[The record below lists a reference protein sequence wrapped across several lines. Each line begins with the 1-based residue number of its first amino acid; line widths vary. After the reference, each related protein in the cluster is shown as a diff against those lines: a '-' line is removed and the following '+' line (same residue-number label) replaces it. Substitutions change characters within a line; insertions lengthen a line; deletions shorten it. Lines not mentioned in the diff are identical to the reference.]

1 MAFNLK
7 AVFSADTKDIK
18 KGSKEAQESV
28 KAFEK
33 TTEGAIDSVAGLFGT
48 SMSQISSQVN
58 ALKWYFLAL
67 NRGIDGS
74 AKAISGLSKAMT
86 VLKRAI
92 ISTGIG
98 ALVVAIG
105 SLVVA
110 IRSLIA
116 YFTKTQRGADM
127 LSKAMDVVG
136 QVFKTITDYAI
147 KLGEKIVT
155 AVTNPLDSIKALG
168 RMLKKELFDRIE
180 GIRGIFVNLGAV
192 MSNVLSGKF
201 KEAGEAAKAFAESVG
216 QAMTGMTEDEIKN
229 LNKAGGAVL
238 DDFNEKIQRRKALTE
253 KTQELERK
261 RIKFIS
267 EEAALEAKINQLREK
282 VEDRLKYSAEQRLA
296 YEKEAIAL
304 TTQLYNKKKS
314 IAIEQ
319 FEIIKEENALSESMN
334 EDLEAQEQAQANIYA
349 LESQRSTQMKEMLT
363 KQAELTNQVKL
374 EREERER
381 IAQLAARKEVE
392 LTIPQVSDQA
402 IRDKIPNQVFT
413 MTPVIDKKKLLTD
426 MQELRD
432 SLRPVAEEF
441 TYDIESTVEG
451 LVSGIA
457 QSMGEMLAGLITG
470 DAKISDLLGSI
481 AALLGQ
487 AMQQIGAALVA
498 YGVAMDAF
506 KKAFKN
512 PYAAIAAGVALQA
525 AGAMLTSL
533 IQNSMNNAGGATS
546 IGANAGLIGAGST
559 LTIGQNSTLS
569 NTQSQINVNV
579 SGTLKARGSDLVAVI
594 EGEDKRKGLSS

>member
-58 ALKWYFLAL
+58 ALKGYFLAL

-74 AKAISGLSKAMT
+74 AKATSGLSKAMT
-86 VLKRAI
+86 VLKGAI

-105 SLVVA
+105 
-110 IRSLIA
+110 SLIA

-201 KEAGEAAKAFAESVG
+201 KEAGEAAKAFAASVG
-216 QAMTGMTEDEIKN
+216 QAMTGMTADEVKN

-253 KTQELERK
+253 RIQALERK
-261 RIKFIS
+261 NIDWVV
-267 EEAALEAKINQLREK
+267 EQAKIQQQIEQQREIAADK
-282 VEDRLKYSAEQRLA
+282 VNKTAEQRLA
-296 YEKEAIAL
+296 ANQKAIAL
-304 TTQLYNKKKS
+304 TTELYSKQTAMEAERL
-314 IAIEQ
+314 AIVQ
-319 FEIIKEENALSESMN
+319 EENALSESMN
-334 EDLEAQEQAQANIYA
+334 KDLMAESEAKVQLLNVET
-349 LESQRSTQMKEMLT
+349 QRASKMKELLAQ
-363 KQAELTNQVKL
+363 QAEITNQARQ

-392 LTIPQVSDQA
+392 LTIPEVSDQA
-402 IRDKIPNQVFT
+402 IRDKIPTQVFT

-481 AALLGQ
+481 ATLLGQ

-506 KKAFKN
+506 KAAFSN

-525 AGAMLTSL
+525 AGAALTSL

-546 IGANAGLIGAGST
+546 IGANAGLIGAGSS